1 MYLNTLLV
9 QINGCKKG
17 EKMTTRA
24 NVLADKIELGAES
37 LANFVEGLSDSEW
50 EMVIP
55 GEERKVGVL
64 VHHVASSYQ
73 AEIDLAS
80 TLASGNPITGVT
92 SEVIDGINADHVREY
107 SRVKKADVLKLL
119 HENSK
124 TAAERVRKFTD
135 VELDQAEKVSLNA
148 DAPLT
153 TQFFIED
160 HALRHSFQH
169 LESIR
174 EALGK

>member
-1 MYLNTLLV
+1 
-9 QINGCKKG
+9 
-17 EKMTTRA
+17 MTTRA
-24 NVLADKIELGAES
+24 NVLADRIELGAEF
-37 LANFVEGLSDSEW
+37 LANLVEGLSDSEW

-80 TLASGNPITGVT
+80 QISEGKPIIGVT
-92 SEVIDGINADHVREY
+92 SEEIDGINADHAREY
-107 SRVKKADVLKLL
+107 SRVKKAAVVKLL
-119 HENSK
+119 HVNSK

-153 TQFFIED
+153 TQFFVED

-174 EALGK
+174 KALGK

>member
-1 MYLNTLLV
+1 MNH
-9 QINGCKKG
+9 
-17 EKMTTRA
+17 RA
-24 NVLADKIELGAES
+24 NALADRIEQGAEA
-37 LANFVEGLSDSEW
+37 LASFIEGISDAQW
-50 EMVIP
+50 VAVVP
-55 GEERKVGVL
+55 NEERTVGVL

-80 TLASGNPITGVT
+80 LLAEGKPITGVT
-92 SEVIDGINADHVREY
+92 SDVIDEINADHAEEY
-107 SRVKKADVLKLL
+107 AKVDRQDVLKLL
-119 HENSK
+119 RENSK
-124 TAAERVRKFTD
+124 KAADRVRKFSD
-135 VELDQAEKVSLNA
+135 AQLDNAEKVSLNA

-174 EALGK
+174 EAFG

>member
-1 MYLNTLLV
+1 MSL
-9 QINGCKKG
+9 
-17 EKMTTRA
+17 RA
-24 NVLADKIELGAES
+24 DKLADRILSGAET
-37 LANFVEGLSDSEW
+37 LANFVENLSHDEW
-50 EMVIP
+50 ETVIP

-92 SEVIDGINADHVREY
+92 PEGIDGINADHAREY
-107 SRVKKADVLKLL
+107 ARVKKEDVIQLL
-119 HENSK
+119 RENS
-124 TAAERVRKFTD
+124 TNAADRVRKLTD
-135 VELDQAEKVSLNA
+135 EELDQAEKVSLNA

-160 HALRHSFQH
+160 HALRHSFTH
-169 LESIR
+169 LESITKR
-174 EALGK
+174 LSN

>member
-1 MYLNTLLV
+1 M
-9 QINGCKKG
+9 
-17 EKMTTRA
+17 
-24 NVLADKIELGAES
+24 
-37 LANFVEGLSDSEW
+37 
-50 EMVIP
+50 
-55 GEERKVGVL
+55 
-64 VHHVASSYQ
+64 
-73 AEIDLAS
+73 AS

-107 SRVKKADVLKLL
+107 SRVKKAEVLKLR